1 LDVNKNGVE
10 KKGRKKSKPQEYFN
24 ALIVAALIAFFL
36 KIFFIEAFRIPTGSM
51 ENTLLV
57 GDFLLVNKFVY
68 GAITPMTIPFTSV
81 RIPFYRFPALKEPHH
96 GDVVVF
102 DFPGY
107 RDELKS
113 AEQVDYIKRL
123 IGEPGDTIRIIN
135 KRVYVNGKIF
145 PNPPNAIFSPDTSG
159 DNITDPRIFPKGSGW
174 NEDNYGPL
182 RIPGKGD
189 VIHLTTENIEE
200 WKIFIERE
208 GHTVQTSPDNATL
221 IDGKRSDDYRV
232 EQNYYFMMG
241 DNRNNSL
248 DSRFWGFMPRDHVIG
263 EALII
268 YWSWDPNI
276 PFSQIGR
283 LFGSVRWNRVGSIIR

>member
-1 LDVNKNGVE
+1 MEVNEPE
-10 KKGRKKSKPQEYFN
+10 KQISKKKSKPQEYFH
-24 ALIVAALIAFFL
+24 ALVVAALIAIVL

-68 GAITPMTIPFTSV
+68 GATTPMTIPFTSV
-81 RIPFYRFPALKEPHH
+81 RIPYFRFPALREPHR

-102 DFPGY
+102 DFPGF
-107 RDELKS
+107 RDEMEP
-113 AEQVDYIKRL
+113 AEPVDYIKRL
-123 IGEPGDTIRIIN
+123 IGEPGDTITIKNKQVYIN
-135 KRVYVNGKIF
+135 GTIF
-145 PNPPNAIFSPDTSG
+145 PNSPNAIFSPDTSG
-159 DNITDPRIFPKGSGW
+159 TNITDPRVFPKGSGW

-182 RIPGKGD
+182 SIPREGD
-189 VIHLTTENIEE
+189 MIHLTPENIGE
-200 WKIFIERE
+200 WKTFIERE
-208 GHTVQTSPDNATL
+208 GHTVQISTDNATL
-221 IDGKRSDDYRV
+221 IDGKRSNVYRV
-232 EQNYYFMMG
+232 QQDYYFMMG

-283 LFGSVRWNRVGSIIR
+283 LLGSVRWNRVGKIIR

>member
-1 LDVNKNGVE
+1 MEVNEPGKQIN
-10 KKGRKKSKPQEYFN
+10 KKKSRQKEYFD
-24 ALIVAALIAFFL
+24 ALIYAALIAFFL

-68 GAITPMTIPFTSV
+68 GATTPMTIPFTGV
-81 RIPFYRFPALKEPHH
+81 RIPYFRFPALKEPHH
-96 GDVVVF
+96 DDVVVF

-107 RDELKS
+107 RDELKP
-113 AEQVDYIKRL
+113 EEPVDYITRL
-123 IGEPGDTIRIIN
+123 IGEPGDTIQIIN
-135 KRVYVNGKIF
+135 KQVYINGTVF
-145 PNPPNAIFSPDTSG
+145 PNPPNTIFSPDTSG
-159 DNITDPRIFPKGSGW
+159 TNITDPRIFPKGSGW

-182 RIPGKGD
+182 RVPKEGDIINLTPG
-189 VIHLTTENIEE
+189 NIES
-200 WKIFIERE
+200 WKMFIERE
-208 GHTVQTSPDNATL
+208 GHTVQFSTENETL
-221 IDGKRSDDYRV
+221 IDGKQSNQYRV

-248 DSRFWGFMPRDHVIG
+248 DSRFWGFMPRNRVIG

-276 PFSQIGR
+276 PFSAIGR
-283 LFGSVRWNRVGSIIR
+283 LFGSVRWDRVGKIIR